1 MEGGPV
7 TAIPRHRPFSQ
18 KGTPLLLLE
27 TDPWRESSLAA
38 FLRAEGY
45 DVRLTDAG
53 EPPPQLALIDFRS
66 GVGETR
72 LQYETLKTKYPE
84 MKTVAFVSDVNA
96 GTVFPCFLLGI
107 KGVLPAVAS
116 GDEVLLA
123 LAAVR
128 EGSVWTP
135 RAVLSQWIDRIAS
148 LGFDGVAGRAFSRAE
163 QRVLD
168 GLKEEFSNK
177 EIARRLGIAEATVK
191 FHVGRLLKK
200 TGTRDRREL
209 TRFVVESAPTLW
221 PASSHFPD
229 NTKV

>member
-1 MEGGPV
+1 MERGSV
-7 TAIPRHRPFSQ
+7 TVPRHRPFLQ
-18 KGTPLLLLE
+18 KGTSLLLLE
-27 TDPWRESSLAA
+27 FDPWRESSLAA

-45 DVRLTDAG
+45 DVRLSDAG
-53 EPPPQLALIDFRS
+53 ESPPQLALIDLRV
-66 GVGETR
+66 GIGETR
-72 LQYETLKTKYPE
+72 QVYESLKEKYPE
-84 MKTVAFVSDVNA
+84 MKTVAFVSEVNA

-123 LAAVR
+123 LAAVK

-148 LGFDGVAGRAFSRAE
+148 LGFDGVAGKAFSRAE

-168 GLKEEFSNK
+168 GLKEELSNK

-200 TGTRDRREL
+200 TGTKDRREL
-209 TRFVVESAPTLW
+209 ARFVAESVPTLW
-221 PASSHFPD
+221 PGGNPPLDHTD
-229 NTKV
+229 G

>member
-1 MEGGPV
+1 MEGGSV
-7 TAIPRHRPFSQ
+7 NALPRHRPFSQ

-27 TDPWRESSLAA
+27 SDPWRESSLVA

-53 EPPPQLALIDFRS
+53 ESPPQLALIDFRS
-66 GVGETR
+66 GGGETR
-72 LQYETLKTKYPE
+72 SQYETLRGKYPE

-107 KGVLPAVAS
+107 KGVLPAIAG

-148 LGFDGVAGRAFSRAE
+148 LGLDGVGRAFSRAE

-168 GLKEEFSNK
+168 GLREELSNK

-221 PASSHFPD
+221 PADSRLSND
-229 NTKV
+229 TKG

>member
-1 MEGGPV
+1 MN
-7 TAIPRHRPFSQ
+7 AAPRHRPLAP
-18 KGTPLLLLE
+18 KGARLLLLE
-27 TDPWRESSLAA
+27 PDPWRESSLAA

-45 DVRLTDAG
+45 DVRVADAG
-53 EPPPQLALIDFRS
+53 ETAPDLALIDLRS
-66 GVGETR
+66 GDGETR
-72 LQYETLKTKYPE
+72 NQVESLRSKYPE

-107 KGVLPAVAS
+107 KGVLPAGAT

-148 LGFDGVAGRAFSRAE
+148 LGFDGAGRVFSPAE
-163 QRVLD
+163 QRVLEC
-168 GLKEEFSNK
+168 LREEVSNK

-191 FHVGRLLKK
+191 FHVGKLLRK
-200 TGTRDRREL
+200 TGTKDRREL
-209 TRFVVESAPTLW
+209 TRFVAESAPVLSRKDAAQRT
-221 PASSHFPD
+221 D
-229 NTKV
+229 TEV